1 MELKVA
7 PELKTG
13 AFVTNVAFES
23 VALLNVGVVVLKVA
37 PALKT
42 GAVLLKVA
50 PASKVGATLLND
62 PPALNLAVPL
72 KVVVPRT
79 IRFVPTPTVP
89 VVDRFPVIYWLP
101 FTSN

>member
-1 MELKVA
+1 M
-7 PELKTG
+7 
-13 AFVTNVAFES
+13 
-23 VALLNVGVVVLKVA
+23 KVA
-37 PALKT
+37 PAPKVGAAVVKEALEKVAPT
-42 GAVLLKVA
+42 KVGAVVLKVA

-72 KVVVPRT
+72 KVVVSRT

-101 FTSN
+101 FISN